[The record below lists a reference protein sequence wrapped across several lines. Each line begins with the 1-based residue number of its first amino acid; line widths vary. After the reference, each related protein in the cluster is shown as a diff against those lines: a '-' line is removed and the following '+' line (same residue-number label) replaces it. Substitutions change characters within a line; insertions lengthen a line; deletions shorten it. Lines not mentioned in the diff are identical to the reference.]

1 MADSTSELMQVYLED
16 EMRQSYLDYSMS
28 VIVGRALPDIRDGLK
43 PVHRRALFAMRELK
57 NDYNKPYKKA
67 ARIVGDII
75 GKYHPHGD
83 SAVYDALV
91 RMVQPFSL
99 RYPLVDGQGNFG
111 SVDGDAPAAMRYT
124 EVRMTKMAHD
134 LLIDL
139 DKETVDFQENY
150 DGSEHEPTVLPTRV
164 PNLLINGSSGI
175 AVGMATNIP
184 PHNLREVVAATLA
197 VLDNPDIT
205 TEELIEHIPGPD
217 FPTAGLIIGRKGIR
231 DAYTRGRGSI
241 TMRARAHIES
251 GDTAAAQI
259 IVTELPYRV
268 NKALLLEN
276 IAKQVKQGTLTD
288 ISNLRDESDKDGMR
302 MVVVVKQGANA
313 EVVLNNL
320 YKKTLLQA
328 NFGFN
333 FVALSGGR
341 PQLVNLK
348 QSLDAFIGHRREVV
362 TRRTIFELRKAR
374 EKAHI
379 LESLAVALANID
391 AVVALIKSSVTPADA
406 KQKLQEHPW
415 SPGAVTGMLSRTGD
429 DGAGE
434 PAVALTRSPE
444 LPQHLGLHDDGYYL
458 SPGQAQAILDLRLH
472 RLTALEQDKI
482 TKDYEMLVAE
492 IADSL
497 MILSNPDRM
506 LSVIREE
513 LEGVRDAYE
522 DDRRTEILED
532 EGELMDEDLIPSED
546 VVGTFSN
553 KGYAKIQSLESFD
566 VQGKGGIGK
575 KAAATGE
582 DDFIR
587 DLFTANTH
595 DELLCFS
602 NRGKVYQTK
611 VYRLPRQSRTARGL
625 PLVNIFPLN
634 KDEKITAVLPMNE
647 WSGDKSVLMATRG
660 GKVKKTPLK
669 AYFNI
674 NKSGKIAVKLAG
686 DDELIGVGL
695 VGRGDHVM
703 LFGSHGKVVHFSESQ
718 VRNMGR
724 TAAGVRG
731 MKLPKDGQV
740 KVMLCMDERRLA
752 EEQILIATANGYGKR
767 TACNLFP
774 RKNRNTKGV
783 IAIKVNERNGQLV
796 KALPVKDAEDEVLLI
811 NSKGTMIRISM
822 ENVLHKGRNT
832 QGVRL
837 VKLRE
842 GTTLTDMV
850 HVHESQNESQ
860 QGDRQDTR
868 QGAQHEPQAD
878 DVSDDATE

>member
-348 QSLDAFIGHRREVV
+348 QSLEAFIGHRREVV

-532 EGELMDEDLIPSED
+532 EGELMDEDLIPPED
-546 VVGTFSN
+546 VIGTFSN

-575 KAAATGE
+575 KAAATGD

-811 NSKGTMIRISM
+811 SSKGTMIRISM